1 MGANEKNVAVILAGG
16 IGSRYGADLPKQ
28 YTLLNGREIISYTIC
43 TCKGMENIDELIVVL
58 DKEEY
63 KNGNIAKKYDVQT
76 ICGGA
81 TRNESFKNAL
91 DYVHKNFECEKIV
104 FLEAA
109 RPLTQAAWLKSYFQ
123 LLDEYEYVESCLK
136 IHDALG
142 GIKERIP
149 NREDYYL
156 IQSPEAYRFST
167 IYKYFEGTSKV
178 QHAAQQLPED
188 LQGYRYFLPC
198 SNYKVTVPEDAA
210 IIEYLLAN
218 GEEKHD

>member
-1 MGANEKNVAVILAGG
+1 MSANRKNIAVILAGG

-63 KNGNIAKKYDVQT
+63 ENGNIAKKYDVQT

-91 DYVHKNFECEKIV
+91 EHVHKNFECEKIV

-109 RPLTQAAWLKSYFQ
+109 RPLTKAAWLNDYFE
-123 LLDEYEYVESCLK
+123 LLDEYEYEESCLR

-142 GIKERIP
+142 GVKERIP
-149 NREDYYL
+149 NRDDYYL
-156 IQSPEAYRFST
+156 IQSPEAYRFLT
-167 IYKYFEGTSKV
+167 IYKYFDGTSKV

-188 LQGYRYFLPC
+188 LQGYRYFLSN

-210 IIEYLLAN
+210 IIEYLLAYK
-218 GEEKHD
+218 EEKHD

>member
-1 MGANEKNVAVILAGG
+1 MSKLKKNVGVILAGG
-16 IGSRYGADLPKQ
+16 IGSRYGASLPKQ
-28 YTLLNGREIISYTIC
+28 YTLLNGREIISYTVN
-43 TCKGMENIDELIVVL
+43 TCKGMGSVDELVVVL
-58 DKEEY
+58 DREEY
-63 KNGNIAKKYDVQT
+63 KKGNIAKKYDVKT
-76 ICGGA
+76 ICGGS

-91 DYVHKNFECEKIV
+91 KYVYNNFECEKIV

-109 RPLTQAAWLKSYFQ
+109 RPLTRAAWLEDFLQ

-149 NREDYYL
+149 NRDDYYL

-167 IYKYFEGTSKV
+167 IYKFFDGMSDV

-210 IIEYLLAN
+210 VIEYLLAN
-218 GEEKHD
+218 EEKK

>member
-1 MGANEKNVAVILAGG
+1 MSTNIKNVAVILAGG
-16 IGSRYGADLPKQ
+16 IGSRYRANLPKQ
-28 YTLLNGREIISYTIC
+28 YTLLNGREVISYTIN
-43 TCKGMENIDELIVVL
+43 TCKNVDSIDRIVVVL
-58 DKEEY
+58 DKTEY
-63 KNGNIAKKYDVQT
+63 ENGNIAKKYEVET

-91 DYVHKNFECEKIV
+91 EYVYNNFECEKIV

-109 RPLTQAAWLKSYFQ
+109 RPLTKAVWLDDYFN
-123 LLDEYEYVESCLK
+123 LLEEYEYVESCLR

-167 IYKYFEGTSKV
+167 VYKYFDGASNV
-178 QHAAQQLPED
+178 QHAAQQLPENIS
-188 LQGYRYFLPC
+188 GYRYFLPC

-210 IIEYLLAN
+210 IIEYLLTK
-218 GEEKHD
+218 EK